1 MNRPYWSLRNKAED
15 IERALTRGDN
25 ASARLAAHELGIRF
39 SHTVTAAREHA
50 ESRNAEGQENSGER
64 AIERVL
70 SLFGA
75 ELDRLIALLK
85 TKQVSLAAEVVQLMF
100 LLLDDLDRDAS
111 SADAG

>member
-15 IERALTRGDN
+15 IERALTRGESV
-25 ASARLAAHELGIRF
+25 SARLAAYELGVRF

-50 ESRNAEGQENSGER
+50 ESRSAEGQATSGER
-64 AIERVL
+64 AIERLL

-100 LLLDDLDRDAS
+100 LRLDDLDRDAS
-111 SADAG
+111 SEDAG